1 MDKKVQKMVKMSQ
14 FEYPDRDLM
23 VHVHQRN
30 IPTQNHATLKLMNL
44 ILSDLDPGTQKSLP
58 NHISRQN

>member
-14 FEYPDRDLM
+14 FEYPDRDLRIN
-23 VHVHQRN
+23 QRN
-30 IPTQNHATLKLMNL
+30 IPTQNHATLKLNNL

>member
-1 MDKKVQKMVKMSQ
+1 MVKMSQ
-14 FEYPDRDLM
+14 FEYPDRDLT
-23 VHVHQRN
+23 VHQRN

>member
-23 VHVHQRN
+23 VHKRN

>member
-1 MDKKVQKMVKMSQ
+1 MSQ

-30 IPTQNHATLKLMNL
+30 IPTQNHATLKLNNL